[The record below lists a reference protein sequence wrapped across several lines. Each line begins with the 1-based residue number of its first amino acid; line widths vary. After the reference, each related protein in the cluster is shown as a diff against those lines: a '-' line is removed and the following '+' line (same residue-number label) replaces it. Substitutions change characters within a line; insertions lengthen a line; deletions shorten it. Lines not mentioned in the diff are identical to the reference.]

1 MMNALSIMKVQ
12 VHTSV
17 NAWIIR
23 ALFFIS
29 LTLIMAFLAVLSL
42 MYQSKASQRQVSIK
56 FKVILT
62 SYFLL
67 FMNS

>member
-1 MMNALSIMKVQ
+1 MMNALSIIKVQ

-29 LTLIMAFLAVLSL
+29 LTLIMAFLAELSL
-42 MYQSKASQRQVSIK
+42 MYQSKASQRQISIK